1 MKLIMENWRQY
12 LNEGIDPRIQKR
24 LEMLLTVPDLGVAV
38 FGTDPAQITYV
49 RIYDAESNDW
59 ATSRRGNEWGH
70 PSGKVS
76 IRKTEQAH
84 EGSCYDGWVIET
96 SAAKDGW
103 GPLLYEVALEWA
115 SQNGGGLAS
124 DRAIVSGDARAVWD
138 KYAARSD
145 VNIKQMDVDHKHK
158 GGSHQFGYEGWM
170 KKYPQLTPDIP
181 EDDCDQLIAIGNAGE
196 KWHETSLSKMYSKG
210 SPEVMT
216 ALEQAGRLMR

>member
-1 MKLIMENWRQY
+1 MKLLMENWRQY

-76 IRKTEQAH
+76 IRKTEQRY

-96 SAAKDGW
+96 SAAQDGW

-124 DRAIVSGDARAVWD
+124 DRGIVSGDARGVWD

-145 VNIKQMDVDHKHK
+145 VDIKQMDVEHSID
-158 GGSHQFGYEGWM
+158 GGWM
-170 KKYPQLTPDIP
+170 KKYPQLTPDIKV
-181 EDDCDQLIAIGNAGE
+181 DDCDQGAAIGNDNE